1 MGKVK
6 EKELPTPDTNP
17 VDGDALIKET
27 KPKKVKKT
35 EEKLKDIKSNNVL
48 VNTNTEIKGL
58 KEDIDKLGDWL
69 VRVDQELTSLR
80 ALTDRIAN
88 RMGLNEWVK
97 EKK

>member
-6 EKELPTPDTNP
+6 SKPLPTPDTNP
-17 VDGDALIKET
+17 IDGDELIKAT

-58 KEDIDKLGDWL
+58 KEDIEKLGDWL